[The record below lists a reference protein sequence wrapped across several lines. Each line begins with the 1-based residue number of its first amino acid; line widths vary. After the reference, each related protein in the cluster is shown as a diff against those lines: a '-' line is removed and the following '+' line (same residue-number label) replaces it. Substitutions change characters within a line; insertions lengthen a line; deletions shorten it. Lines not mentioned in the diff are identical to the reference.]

1 MTSLRLSSSPPSR
14 LLLHRSGPPRA
25 LHSFPTR
32 RSSDLDDPGLLARA
46 AQRLLPGVAQL
57 AGARVRR
64 AQARQLALER
74 VEPLARRLLLAPRLG
89 QLLAQQVGGAPEVA
103 LGAGGPGDHR
113 ARRVQLLL
121 ERLHR
126 RFVAPQGFPDARVLV
141 FQAAD

>member
-1 MTSLRLSSSPPSR
+1 MIRR
-14 LLLHRSGPPRA
+14 PPRST
-25 LHSFPTR
+25 LFPYTTLFRSRAREQLLARARLADDQDRQR
-32 RSSDLDDPGLLARA
+32 RARRAAQIVEDREHGGIARDDPGLLARA

-113 ARRVQLLL
+113 
-121 ERLHR
+121 
-126 RFVAPQGFPDARVLV
+126 
-141 FQAAD
+141 